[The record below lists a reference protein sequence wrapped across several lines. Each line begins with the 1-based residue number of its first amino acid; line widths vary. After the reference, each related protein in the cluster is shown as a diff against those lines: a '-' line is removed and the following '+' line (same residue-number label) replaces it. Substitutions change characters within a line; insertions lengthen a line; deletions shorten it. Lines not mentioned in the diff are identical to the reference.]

1 MQSQP
6 QKAYVWW
13 GRTYWDTIHIT
24 TLSYPDDPTIQEL
37 DAAASSISALRYTL
51 PCNTCKIHTNNI
63 LDDMDFEGNKHVY
76 LQSKTSFIDWGID
89 FHNEVNKQ
97 LGKPIL
103 SHDEGLKQVMTIP
116 TRLIQARKAQVFQ
129 NGVIGDSANV
139 NSANT
144 SQVNSN
150 TANTS
155 TADINTCN
163 TCTRPASPKSSCP
176 KVYSQLWGVVLA
188 FLVVLFI
195 VVLVI
200 VVYLVIR
207 NKQVRNRSVV
217 DYDT

>member
-51 PCNTCKIHTNNI
+51 PCYTCKQHTNNI
-63 LDDMDFEGNKHVY
+63 LDEMDFEGNKHVY

-103 SHDEGLKQVMTIP
+103 SHDEGLKQVMMIP
-116 TRLIQARKAQVFQ
+116 TRLIEARKAQVFQ
-129 NGVIGDSANV
+129 NGVI
-139 NSANT
+139 T
-144 SQVNSN
+144 N
-150 TANTS
+150 TANTN
-155 TADINTCN
+155 TANTNTCN
-163 TCTRPASPKSSCP
+163 TCTRSSSSKSSCP
-176 KVYSQLWGVVLA
+176 KVYSQLWGVLLA

-200 VVYLVIR
+200 IVYLVIR

-217 DYDT
+217 DHDT